1 MARIGCSQR
10 NLESTSLVYR
20 RLFSC
25 PGGLG
30 RRGFRK
36 ATYGQSAQVY
46 PVDPGLI
53 PVFDLSGRANLSH
66 ALETVVRIE
75 LEPQGMDVRYV
86 STREGFE
93 VGFMARSPEGGETV
107 DCNLVNLF
115 TASDPLYTLAS
126 PKLTLTRGLLSCLQ
140 RRDSVRVEG
149 SSTFVIQESI
159 LRETDSSPLRN

>member
-66 ALETVVRIE
+66 ALETIVRIE

-93 VGFMARSPEGGETV
+93 VGFMASTARFGARGRIL
-107 DCNLVNLF
+107 NLCH
-115 TASDPLYTLAS
+115 TRKH
-126 PKLTLTRGLLSCLQ
+126 PK
-140 RRDSVRVEG
+140 
-149 SSTFVIQESI
+149 
-159 LRETDSSPLRN
+159 RNRFKPSQKLV